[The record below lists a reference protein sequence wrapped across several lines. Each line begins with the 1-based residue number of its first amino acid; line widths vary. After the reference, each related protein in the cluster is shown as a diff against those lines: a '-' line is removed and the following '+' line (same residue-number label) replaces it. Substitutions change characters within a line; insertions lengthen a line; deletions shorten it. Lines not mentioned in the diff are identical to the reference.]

1 MVKRS
6 SELSAVMTRFLNA
19 LASRDADAIRGLVST
34 GDATLILGSDPREWY
49 EGGDASEL
57 LVVQAE
63 GMPRF
68 EYDIHRI
75 AAFENGSTGW
85 AASDVTARLESG
97 HAVALR
103 MTAVFCLDHGV
114 WRVVNWHT
122 SAPEADDPEVI
133 GVELS
138 ETMSRL
144 VDEVGS
150 GFDLTALTRKLRTRT
165 ATIVFTDLE
174 DSTIRSAEVGDE
186 RWSDLIVRHF
196 GELER
201 IALSHDGIL
210 VKTLG
215 DGAMFA
221 FGSAYGA
228 VRASL
233 AIREMS
239 LAVGAGTRAVAI
251 RLGLNTG
258 EAIATDTDF
267 FGQAVNIAARLAGAA
282 EAGQIL
288 ASETVLTLVGDRDDI
303 AFGPPLSVTLK
314 GIPDVKRAFPV
325 DRRPEP
331 AR

>member
-1 MVKRS
+1 
-6 SELSAVMTRFLNA
+6 
-19 LASRDADAIRGLVST
+19 
-34 GDATLILGSDPREWY
+34 
-49 EGGDASEL
+49 
-57 LVVQAE
+57 
-63 GMPRF
+63 
-68 EYDIHRI
+68 
-75 AAFENGSTGW
+75 
-85 AASDVTARLESG
+85 
-97 HAVALR
+97 
-103 MTAVFCLDHGV
+103 
-114 WRVVNWHT
+114 
-122 SAPEADDPEVI
+122 
-133 GVELS
+133 
-138 ETMSRL
+138 
-144 VDEVGS
+144 
-150 GFDLTALTRKLRTRT
+150 
-165 ATIVFTDLE
+165 
-174 DSTIRSAEVGDE
+174 VGDE
-186 RWSDLIVRHF
+186 RWSDLIVKHF

-201 IALSHDGIL
+201 IALSHDGVV

-288 ASETVLTLVGDRDDI
+288 ASETVRTLVGDRNDI

-331 AR
+331 AP